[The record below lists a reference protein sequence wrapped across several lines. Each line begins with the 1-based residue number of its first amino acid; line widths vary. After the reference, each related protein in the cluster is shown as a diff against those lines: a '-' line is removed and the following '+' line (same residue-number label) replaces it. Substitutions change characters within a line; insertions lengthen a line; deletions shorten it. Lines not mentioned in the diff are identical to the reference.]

1 MTENLKEG
9 GVVNKPITNTLNTQE
24 EIFNTKINKNN
35 FSFCFETLLN
45 YSLIKMDYNCS
56 CNKKLEELNLKKE
69 KITKFF
75 KKVKNIIPLEKMEEI
90 LLALPK
96 NDTDIILNNIL
107 ESNRPKIMKLLEE
120 RKNYVYNLAPSQKKI
135 DELAELI
142 IFEDIV
148 IRINDPK
155 TPKLEA
161 YKLIKKYIKTNL
173 VWENTPSSL
182 ARKNS
187 KLISEKIS
195 LLLNDE
201 EIIL

>member
-75 KKVKNIIPLEKMEEI
+75 KKVKNIIPLEKMEEEI
-90 LLALPK
+90 KRENVFK
-96 NDTDIILNNIL
+96 N
-107 ESNRPKIMKLLEE
+107 
-120 RKNYVYNLAPSQKKI
+120 KNYCLVFLGALVSNIASLFYSFAVSFYILKI
-135 DELAELI
+135 TDNNALLQG
-142 IFEDIV
+142 IV
-148 IRINDPK
+148 I
-155 TPKLEA
+155 
-161 YKLIKKYIKTNL
+161 Y
-173 VWENTPSSL
+173 
-182 ARKNS
+182 
-187 KLISEKIS
+187 
-195 LLLNDE
+195 
-201 EIIL
+201 

>member
-1 MTENLKEG
+1 MKENLKEG
-9 GVVNKPITNTLNTQE
+9 EVVNKPFVNTLNTQE
-24 EIFNTKINKNN
+24 EIFNTTINKNN

-45 YSLIKMDYNCS
+45 YSLIKMDSKSS
-56 CNKKLEELNLKKE
+56 CDKKLEELNLKKE
-69 KITKFF
+69 KITIFF
-75 KKVKNIIPLEKMEEI
+75 KKIKNTVPLEKMEEI

-96 NDTDIILNNIL
+96 EDTDIIYNNIF

-120 RKNYVYNLAPSQKKI
+120 KKNYVNNLAPSQKKI

-142 IFEDIV
+142 ILEDIV

-155 TPKLEA
+155 TSKREA
-161 YKLIKKYIKTNL
+161 YDLMKPYIKANL
-173 VWENTPSSL
+173 VWENTPVSI

-187 KLISEKIS
+187 KLIGEKIS

-201 EIIL
+201 DFIL